1 MILAALQP
9 GLMIPMDLVK
19 ALMPLLSVFSAWLC
33 MTDYPSQ
40 DCPEV

>member
-19 ALMPLLSVFSAWLC
+19 ALINALAICVFCLA
-33 MTDYPSQ
+33 
-40 DCPEV
+40 VHG